1 MTLNLYSIRDIKNDY
16 ATPFVASND
25 ATAVRMYKA
34 SAADKNSTLA
44 MFPADFELWHV
55 CSFDSNTALVQSNA
69 YPIALD
75 GEHND

>member
-1 MTLNLYSIRDIKNDY
+1 MIVSMYSIRDIKNDF
-16 ATPFVASND
+16 AMPFVASND

-44 MFPADFELWHV
+44 IFPADFELWHV
-55 CSFDSNTALVQSNA
+55 CKFNTSNAMVEGNA

-75 GEHND
+75 GDNNA